1 MAQAPNILDPYL
13 ANIYPQIPP
22 EQQRQGVDVLKAKC
36 TAIEGAGSTE
46 AQLAM
51 MGQSD
56 AISLPEDKR
65 RAIVAGGLDQ
75 CYWQLSMFLRY
86 STPSRI
92 AEATPYL
99 KSVLAHFAV
108 EKPGETDVVPLLY
121 LGVALH
127 KVPGEESAALNAFTT
142 AFDHGVD
149 VGSTS
154 TMLWARGCMSRLLRR
169 LGKIQ
174 EAEQQESEIRD
185 WLRWHKFGMPQ
196 SEFINLVT
204 DPDHE
209 GEDHVM
215 DHPEM
220 QKLFEGVVDLGNG
233 MAIHFG

>member
-1 MAQAPNILDPYL
+1 MAEAPNILDPCL
-13 ANIYPQIPP
+13 AQVCSQLPP
-22 EQQRQGVDVLKAKC
+22 EHQRQLVDVLKAKC
-36 TAIEGAGSTE
+36 TDIEGASSTE

-51 MGQSD
+51 IGQSD
-56 AISLPEDKR
+56 SISLPEDKR
-65 RAIVAGGLDQ
+65 RAIVASGLDQ
-75 CYWQLSMFLRY
+75 CRWQLCMFLRY

-99 KSVLAHFAV
+99 KSVLAHFAA
-108 EKPGETDVVPLLY
+108 EKPGEIDVIPLLY

-149 VGSTS
+149 RESTNN
-154 TMLWARGCMSRLLRR
+154 MLWARGCMSRLLRR
-169 LGKIQ
+169 LGKIR

-185 WLRWHKFGMPQ
+185 WLRWHKFGMPK

-209 GEDHVM
+209 GKDHVM

-220 QKLFEGVVDLGNG
+220 QKLFEGVVDMGNG
-233 MAIHFG
+233 MVIHFG